1 MCYPFMCK
9 AGRLHHQ
16 WVSDMKSSTL
26 LCQCCVMLEHAI
38 NLCRT
43 RTPHELRPL
52 PHNRHRVLYGSIQS
66 RCSTNFTG
74 TPTAGA
80 PPEVVFNWRQISV
93 IVMHGRR
100 ARPYCKHIDPLMDL
114 SFHSPTTQFL
124 GDEDRSVAHAD
135 PSAWRSSMI
144 LRLVTGLQS
153 KQHSRPQN
161 SHDTADEV
169 RIVAIQ
175 ENSRKEI
182 ERVVCHRARSLPSI
196 GMRVLALGSPNCVCT
211 AGDHAL
217 EHRIQPT
224 HKLKRRI
231 FEQSVLHQR

>member
-1 MCYPFMCK
+1 MLLPPPPAESAAAPSRRHTSEVALLGASPSRPSSGYTFRISRRSRPRALNRPLTSVHMCYPFMCK

-100 ARPYCKHIDPLMDL
+100 ARPYCKHVL
-114 SFHSPTTQFL
+114 
-124 GDEDRSVAHAD
+124 
-135 PSAWRSSMI
+135 
-144 LRLVTGLQS
+144 LQ
-153 KQHSRPQN
+153 
-161 SHDTADEV
+161 TM
-169 RIVAIQ
+169 
-175 ENSRKEI
+175 
-182 ERVVCHRARSLPSI
+182 L
-196 GMRVLALGSPNCVCT
+196 
-211 AGDHAL
+211 
-217 EHRIQPT
+217 
-224 HKLKRRI
+224 
-231 FEQSVLHQR
+231 

>member
-80 PPEVVFNWRQISV
+80 PPE
-93 IVMHGRR
+93 
-100 ARPYCKHIDPLMDL
+100 IDPLMDL